1 VSNAT
6 RIIEAALAAR
16 SVHDAEAVQGLIAN
30 EIGRRF
36 ERPVGDRVNNF
47 GLISTGGSYDHKL
60 IENVTNMHDALLERY
75 AARRFGD
82 LGAVPYG
89 SPREAAEA
97 LFAEVDQSELARQAT
112 VELCHAGAPAK
123 TTKRVT
129 ASFRDE
135 GCGIEPDDVART
147 IFALGS
153 AHKSKA
159 RWQQGAF
166 GIGGAI
172 TFRNADAIVLVSR
185 CAPELSP
192 REDRIVVA
200 VVLWRPSDKGKGLH
214 YLVTSDWREGEN
226 THAEPWSAPASAY
239 PQFAPGT
246 YLALISYGTEHIHTV
261 TAHADSPKSFERIV
275 DTRLFRPV
283 TPTRV
288 TNHLIRDDHPRGHR
302 GLGRRFDENP
312 RADRRE
318 DEGLLPYRFG
328 GKTYQLPIRF
338 YYFESEAGSTK
349 GQKANFVAAGHTLV
363 FTSNGQVHHHWGAS
377 EFRDATGLMRLGEHV
392 LVVVE
397 TDPLPIKLRTDFFTA
412 DRSGVRAS
420 AEALRLEQDVA
431 GFLRDWDELKKIN
444 GELIEQSLR
453 GEDGRET
460 INISRQISRAYALK
474 MRGFGLSANGG
485 GTSGGRGGNGSRKK
499 IDLYPDPTMLEGPEH
514 VLAEQGKTKSIR
526 LVVNATS
533 SFFESGRGELSIA
546 CAHPDIGTDEI
557 TIGSLRDGRVRVMIA
572 VPEDAKLGEFD
583 LVAGIYDW
591 ERASG
596 GLGTSLEWQIR
607 LEIVDEIR
615 PPEPSTN
622 GRRSRTGKEGPQVAL
637 FWRNGDEIGL
647 TPSSPGKVEPVPAS
661 ILAKVAEYAELAP
674 LGDKPVLTIYLN
686 NDYSPFKRYLAARQR
701 DLTSS
706 KVSHA
711 KNRYAVDVGV
721 AMLVLENDRQRRLT
735 RGEAL
740 DEALLEVAHDAAAQ
754 GALSILPYFDEITKQ
769 AGIET

>member
-1 VSNAT
+1 V
-6 RIIEAALAAR
+6 
-16 SVHDAEAVQGLIAN
+16 LI
-30 EIGRRF
+30 
-36 ERPVGDRVNNF
+36 
-47 GLISTGGSYDHKL
+47 
-60 IENVTNMHDALLERY
+60 
-75 AARRFGD
+75 
-82 LGAVPYG
+82 
-89 SPREAAEA
+89 
-97 LFAEVDQSELARQAT
+97 
-112 VELCHAGAPAK
+112 
-123 TTKRVT
+123 
-129 ASFRDE
+129 
-135 GCGIEPDDVART
+135 
-147 IFALGS
+147 
-153 AHKSKA
+153 
-159 RWQQGAF
+159 
-166 GIGGAI
+166 
-172 TFRNADAIVLVSR
+172 SR

-192 REDRIVVA
+192 PEDRIVVA
-200 VVLWRPSDKGKGLH
+200 VALWQPSDKGKGLH

-226 THAEPWSAPASAY
+226 IHAEPWSAPASAY

-261 TAHADSPKSFERIV
+261 TAHADSPKSFERVV

-283 TPTRV
+283 APTRV
-288 TNHLIRDDHPRGHR
+288 TNHLIRDDHPRVHR

-338 YYFESEAGSTK
+338 YYFESEPGSTK

-474 MRGFGLSANGG
+474 MRGFGLRANGA
-485 GTSGGRGGNGSRKK
+485 GTGGGRGGNGSRKK
-499 IDLYPDPTMLEGPEH
+499 IDLYPDPTMLEGPEQ

-596 GLGTSLEWQIR
+596 GLGTSLEWQTR

-647 TPSSPGKVEPVPAS
+647 TPASPGKVEPVPAS
-661 ILAKVAEYAELAP
+661 ILAKVAEYSELAP
-674 LGDKPVLTIYLN
+674 LGDKPFLTIYLN
-686 NDYSPFKRYLAARQR
+686 NDYSPFKRYLSARQR

-706 KVSHA
+706 KVPHA
-711 KNRYAVDVGV
+711 KNRYASRSTTASAPADEAPGSIRSED
-721 AMLVLENDRQRRLT
+721 ACAALSAAGGCRAATRRAPTGTAASSSTATASPRQRQPRTPAYSASGKRSSSTSCSTFSRIVSSGPEGSTSSAKNSPALPQAAGT
-735 RGEAL
+735 STNEKSRGGGESWPTSTARSTAKPS
-740 DEALLEVAHDAAAQ
+740 D
-754 GALSILPYFDEITKQ
+754 SKSTTILPTRSSNSRSGESLN
-769 AGIET
+769 

>member
-1 VSNAT
+1 MSTAA
-6 RIIEAALAAR
+6 RIIKAALAAR
-16 SVHDAEAVQGLIAN
+16 TVREAEAVQDLIAK
-30 EIGRRF
+30 EVGHRY
-36 ERPVGDRVNNF
+36 ERPLGDRPSNF

-82 LGAVPYG
+82 LSAVPYV

-97 LFAEVDQSELARQAT
+97 LLADVDQSELARQAT
-112 VELCHAGAPAK
+112 VELCQAGAPARAA
-123 TTKRVT
+123 KRIT
-129 ASFRDE
+129 AVFRDE
-135 GCGIEPDDVART
+135 GCGIEPDNVART

-153 AHKSKA
+153 AHKSNA

-172 TFRNADAIVLVSR
+172 AFRNADAVVLVSR

-192 REDRIVVA
+192 HEDRILVA
-200 VVLWRPSDKGKGLH
+200 VALWVHSDKGKGLH

-226 THAEPWSAPASAY
+226 IHAEPWSAPASAY
-239 PQFAPGT
+239 PDFAPGT
-246 YLALISYGTEHIHTV
+246 HLALVSYGTEHIHTI

-283 TPTRV
+283 APTRV
-288 TNHLIRDDHPRGHR
+288 TNHLIRDDHPRVHR

-312 RADRRE
+312 RTDRRE
-318 DEGLLPYRFG
+318 DEGLLPYRVG

-338 YYFESEAGSTK
+338 YYFESEPGSTR

-431 GFLRDWDELKKIN
+431 AFLRDWDELKQIN

-460 INISRQISRAYALK
+460 INLSRQISRAYALK
-474 MRGFGLSANGG
+474 MRGFGMSSNGAGTG
-485 GTSGGRGGNGSRKK
+485 GSRGGNGTRKK
-499 IDLYPDPTMLEGPEH
+499 IELYPDPTMLEGPEH
-514 VLAEQGKTKSIR
+514 VLAQQGKTKSLR
-526 LVVNATS
+526 FLVNATS
-533 SFFESGRGELSIA
+533 SFFDSGRGEFSIA
-546 CAHPDIGTDEI
+546 CSHPDIGADEI
-557 TIGSLRDGRVRVMIA
+557 SIGSLHDGRVRVMVA
-572 VPEDAKLGEFD
+572 VPEDAKLGDFD
-583 LVAGIYDW
+583 LIAGIYDW
-591 ERASG
+591 ERAAG
-596 GLGTSLEWQIR
+596 GLGTALEWQTR
-607 LEIVDEIR
+607 LQVVDEIR
-615 PPEPSTN
+615 PPEPSPN
-622 GRRSRTGKEGPQVAL
+622 GKRSKTGAEGPQVAL
-637 FWRNGDEIGL
+637 FWRNGHEIGV
-647 TPSSPGKVEPVPAS
+647 TPASPGKVEPVPAS
-661 ILAKVAEYAELAP
+661 ILAKIPEYAELATM
-674 LGDKPVLTIYLN
+674 GEKPVLTIYLN
-686 NDYSPFKRYLAARQR
+686 NDYAPFKRYLSARQR

-735 RGEAL
+735 RGDTL
-740 DEALLEVAHDAAAQ
+740 DEALLEVARDAAAQ

>member
-1 VSNAT
+1 
-6 RIIEAALAAR
+6 
-16 SVHDAEAVQGLIAN
+16 
-30 EIGRRF
+30 
-36 ERPVGDRVNNF
+36 
-47 GLISTGGSYDHKL
+47 
-60 IENVTNMHDALLERY
+60 MHDALLERY

-82 LGAVPYG
+82 LSAVPYA

-97 LFAEVDQSELARQAT
+97 LFADVDQSELARQAT
-112 VELCHAGAPAK
+112 VELCQAGAPARAA
-123 TTKRVT
+123 KRISAV
-129 ASFRDE
+129 FRDE
-135 GCGIEPDDVART
+135 GCGIEPDNVART

-153 AHKSKA
+153 AHKSNA

-172 TFRNADAIVLVSR
+172 AFRNADAVVLVSR

-192 REDRIVVA
+192 REDRILVA
-200 VVLWRPSDKGKGLH
+200 VALWVHSDKGKGLH

-226 THAEPWSAPASAY
+226 IHAEPWSAPASSY
-239 PQFAPGT
+239 PDFAPGT
-246 YLALISYGTEHIHTV
+246 HLALVSYGTEHIHTI

-275 DTRLFRPV
+275 DTHLFRPV
-283 TPTRV
+283 APTRV
-288 TNHLIRDDHPRGHR
+288 TNHLIRDDHPRVHR

-312 RADRRE
+312 RTDRRE
-318 DEGLLPYRFG
+318 DEGMLPYRVG

-338 YYFESEAGSTK
+338 YYFESEPGSTK
-349 GQKANFVAAGHTLV
+349 GQKANFIAAGHTLV

-431 GFLRDWDELKKIN
+431 AFLRDWDELKQIN

-460 INISRQISRAYALK
+460 INLSRQISRAYALK
-474 MRGFGLSANGG
+474 MRGFGMSSNGAGTG
-485 GTSGGRGGNGSRKK
+485 GSRGGNGTRKK
-499 IDLYPDPTMLEGPEH
+499 IELYPDPTMLEGPEH
-514 VLAEQGKTKSIR
+514 VLAQQGKTKSLR
-526 LVVNATS
+526 FLVNATS
-533 SFFESGRGELSIA
+533 SFFDSGRGEFSIA
-546 CAHPDIGTDEI
+546 CSHPDIGTDEI
-557 TIGSLRDGRVRVMIA
+557 SIGSLRDGRVRVMVA

-583 LVAGIYDW
+583 LIAGIYDW
-591 ERASG
+591 ERAAG
-596 GLGTSLEWQIR
+596 GLGTALEWQTR
-607 LEIVDEIR
+607 LQVVDEIH
-615 PPEPSTN
+615 PPEPSPN
-622 GRRSRTGKEGPQVAL
+622 GKRSKTGTEGPQVAL
-637 FWRNGDEIGL
+637 FWRNGDEIGV
-647 TPSSPGKVEPVPAS
+647 TPASPGKVEPVPAS
-661 ILAKVAEYAELAP
+661 ILAKIPEYAELATM
-674 LGDKPVLTIYLN
+674 GDKPILTIYLN
-686 NDYSPFKRYLAARQR
+686 NDYAPFKRYLSARQR

-735 RGEAL
+735 RGDTL
-740 DEALLEVAHDAAAQ
+740 DEALLEVARDAAAQ

>member
-1 VSNAT
+1 VSTAA
-6 RIIEAALAAR
+6 RIIKAALAAR
-16 SVHDAEAVQGLIAN
+16 TVREAEAVQDLIAN
-30 EIGRRF
+30 EVGHRY
-36 ERPVGDRVNNF
+36 ERPLGDRPSNF

-60 IENVTNMHDALLERY
+60 IENVTNMHDALVERY
-75 AARRFGD
+75 AAGRFGD
-82 LGAVPYG
+82 LSAVPYA
-89 SPREAAEA
+89 SPREAAEVLLA
-97 LFAEVDQSELARQAT
+97 DVDQSELARQAT
-112 VELCHAGAPAK
+112 VELCQAGSPARAA
-123 TTKRVT
+123 KRIT
-129 ASFRDE
+129 AVFRDE
-135 GCGIEPDDVART
+135 GCGIEPDNVART

-153 AHKSKA
+153 AHKSNA

-172 TFRNADAIVLVSR
+172 AFRNADAVVLVSR

-192 REDRIVVA
+192 QKDRILVA
-200 VVLWRPSDKGKGLH
+200 VALWVHSDKGKGLH

-226 THAEPWSAPASAY
+226 IHAEPWSAPASAY
-239 PQFAPGT
+239 PDFAPGT
-246 YLALISYGTEHIHTV
+246 HLALVSYGTEHIHTI

-283 TPTRV
+283 APTRV
-288 TNHLIRDDHPRGHR
+288 TNHLIRDDHPRVHR

-312 RADRRE
+312 RTDRRE
-318 DEGLLPYRFG
+318 DEGMLPYRVG

-338 YYFESEAGSTK
+338 YYFESEPGSTK

-420 AEALRLEQDVA
+420 AEARRLEQDVA
-431 GFLRDWDELKKIN
+431 AFLRDWDELKQIN

-460 INISRQISRAYALK
+460 INLSRQISRAYALK
-474 MRGFGLSANGG
+474 MRGFGMSANGAGTG
-485 GTSGGRGGNGSRKK
+485 GSRGGNGTRKK
-499 IDLYPDPTMLEGPEH
+499 IELYPDPTMLEGPEH
-514 VLAEQGKTKSIR
+514 VVAQQGKTKSTR
-526 LVVNATS
+526 FLVNATS
-533 SFFESGRGELSIA
+533 SFFESGRGEISIA
-546 CAHPDIGTDEI
+546 CSHPDIGADEI
-557 TIGSLRDGRVRVMIA
+557 SIGSLRDGRVRVMVA
-572 VPEDAKLGEFD
+572 VPEDAKLGEFE
-583 LVAGIYDW
+583 LIAGIYDW
-591 ERASG
+591 ERTAG
-596 GLGTSLEWQIR
+596 GLGTALEWQTR
-607 LEIVDEIR
+607 LQIVDEIR
-615 PPEPSTN
+615 PPEPSSN
-622 GRRSRTGKEGPQVAL
+622 GKRSKRGTEGPQVAL
-637 FWRNGDEIGL
+637 FWRNGDEIGV
-647 TPSSPGKVEPVPAS
+647 TPLSPGKVEPVPAS
-661 ILAKVAEYAELAP
+661 ILAKIPEYAELAP
-674 LGDKPVLTIYLN
+674 MGEKPVLTIYLN
-686 NDYSPFKRYLAARQR
+686 NDYAPFKRYLSARQR

-735 RGEAL
+735 RGDTL
-740 DEALLEVAHDAAAQ
+740 DEALLEVARDAAAQ

>member
-16 SVHDAEAVQGLIAN
+16 SVQDAEAVQELIAN
-30 EIGRRF
+30 NMGHRHD
-36 ERPVGDRVNNF
+36 RPVGDRVNNF

-60 IENVTNMHDALLERY
+60 IENATNMHDAVLERY

-82 LGAVPYG
+82 LSAVPYG
-89 SPREAAEA
+89 SPREAAEV
-97 LFAEVDQSELARQAT
+97 LFADVDQGELARQAT
-112 VELCHAGAPAK
+112 VELCHAGAAAK
-123 TTKRVT
+123 TLKRIT
-129 ASFRDE
+129 AVFRDE
-135 GCGIEPDDVART
+135 GCGIEPDDAART

-192 REDRIVVA
+192 REDRILVA
-200 VVLWRPSDKGKGLH
+200 VALWQHSDKGKGLH
-214 YLVTSDWREGEN
+214 YLVTTDWREGEN
-226 THAEPWSAPASAY
+226 IHAEPWSAPANAY

-246 YLALISYGTEHIHTV
+246 HLALVSYGTEHIHSV
-261 TAHADSPKSFERIV
+261 TAHADSPKSFERVV

-283 TPTRV
+283 APTRV
-288 TNHLIRDDHPRGHR
+288 VNHLIRDDHPRVHR

-312 RADRRE
+312 RPDRRE
-318 DEGLLPYRFG
+318 DGGLLPYRVG

-338 YYFESEAGSTK
+338 YYFESEHGSTK
-349 GQKANFVAAGHTLV
+349 GQKANFVAAGHTLI

-420 AEALRLEQDVA
+420 AEARRLEQDVA
-431 GFLRDWDELKKIN
+431 AFLRDWDELKQIN

-474 MRGFGLSANGG
+474 MRGFGMGSNGAGAG
-485 GTSGGRGGNGSRKK
+485 GTRGGNGTRKK
-499 IDLYPDPTMLEGPEH
+499 IELYPDPTMLEGPDR
-514 VLAEQGKTKSIR
+514 VLAQQGKTKSIR
-526 LVVNATS
+526 FIVNATS
-533 SFFESGRGELSIA
+533 GFFETGRGELLIA
-546 CAHPDIGTDEI
+546 CSHPDIGADEI
-557 TIGSLRDGRVRVMIA
+557 SVGSLRDGRVRVMIA

-596 GLGTSLEWQIR
+596 GLGTTLEWQTR
-607 LEIVDEIR
+607 LEVVDEIR
-615 PPEPSTN
+615 PAEPSEN
-622 GRRSRTGKEGPQVAL
+622 GKRSKSGTEGPQVAL
-637 FWRNGDEIGL
+637 FWRGGDEIGV
-647 TPSSPGKVEPVPAS
+647 TPASPGKVEPVPAS
-661 ILAKVAEYAELAP
+661 ILAKIPEYAELA
-674 LGDKPVLTIYLN
+674 GMGEKPVLTIYLN
-686 NDYSPFKRYLAARQR
+686 NDYAPFKRYLSARQR

-735 RGEAL
+735 RGDTL
-740 DEALLEVAHDAAAQ
+740 DEALLEVARDAAAQ

>member
-1 VSNAT
+1 MSTAA
-6 RIIEAALAAR
+6 RIIKAALAAR
-16 SVHDAEAVQGLIAN
+16 TVREAEAVQDMIAMDV
-30 EIGRRF
+30 GHRY
-36 ERPVGDRVNNF
+36 ERPLGDRPSNF

-82 LGAVPYG
+82 LSAVPYE
-89 SPREAAEA
+89 SPRESAEA
-97 LFAEVDQSELARQAT
+97 LLADIDQSELARQAT
-112 VELCHAGAPAK
+112 VELSQADAPARAA
-123 TTKRVT
+123 KRIT
-129 ASFRDE
+129 AVFRDE
-135 GCGIEPDDVART
+135 GCGIEPDNVART

-153 AHKSKA
+153 AHKSNA

-172 TFRNADAIVLVSR
+172 AFRNADAVVLVSR

-192 REDRIVVA
+192 REDRILVA
-200 VVLWRPSDKGKGLH
+200 VALWVHSDKGKGLH

-226 THAEPWSAPASAY
+226 IHAEPWSAPASAY
-239 PQFAPGT
+239 PDFAAGT
-246 YLALISYGTEHIHTV
+246 HLALLSYGTEHIHTI

-283 TPTRV
+283 APTRV
-288 TNHLIRDDHPRGHR
+288 TNHLIRDDHPRVHR

-312 RADRRE
+312 RRDRRE
-318 DEGLLPYRFG
+318 DEGLLPYRVG

-338 YYFESEAGSTK
+338 YYFESEPGSTK

-420 AEALRLEQDVA
+420 AEARRLEQDVA
-431 GFLRDWDELKKIN
+431 AFLRDWDELKQIN

-460 INISRQISRAYALK
+460 INLSRQISRAYALK
-474 MRGFGLSANGG
+474 MRGFGMSSNGAGTG
-485 GTSGGRGGNGSRKK
+485 GSRGGNGTRKK
-499 IDLYPDPTMLEGPEH
+499 IELYPDPTMLEGPEH
-514 VLAEQGKTKSIR
+514 VLAQQGKTKSLR
-526 LVVNATS
+526 FLVNATS
-533 SFFESGRGELSIA
+533 SFFESGRGEFSIA
-546 CAHPDIGTDEI
+546 CSHPDIGADEI
-557 TIGSLRDGRVRVMIA
+557 SIGSLRDGRVRVMVA

-583 LVAGIYDW
+583 LIAGIYDW
-591 ERASG
+591 ERAAG
-596 GLGTSLEWQIR
+596 GLGTALEWQTR
-607 LEIVDEIR
+607 LQVVDEIR
-615 PPEPSTN
+615 PPEPSSN
-622 GRRSRTGKEGPQVAL
+622 GKRSKTGAEGPQVAL
-637 FWRNGDEIGL
+637 FWRNGDEIGV
-647 TPSSPGKVEPVPAS
+647 TPASPGKVEPVPAS
-661 ILAKVAEYAELAP
+661 ILAKIPEYAELAP
-674 LGDKPVLTIYLN
+674 MGDKPVLTIYLN
-686 NDYSPFKRYLAARQR
+686 NDYAPFKRYLSARQR

-735 RGEAL
+735 RGDTL
-740 DEALLEVAHDAAAQ
+740 DEALLEVARDAAAQ